1 MFRQEGREYRL
12 GIQRGEELLEVRM
25 RLRRLV

>member
-12 GIQRGEELLEVRM
+12 EIKRDDKMLQVKLQM
-25 RLRRLV
+25 RRLI